1 MITVKSV
8 PLEWVNRV
16 WIDVEKYVESAI
28 KHSKGDYT
36 TQQVKAFVTSGQ
48 WSLLVAVEGE
58 TVIGC
63 ATISFYNRPNDR
75 VALVTAIGG
84 RMIANTD
91 TFKQLKIF
99 AESNGATVIEGAA
112 RESIAR
118 LWRQKFG
125 FAPKYQIVELR
136 L

>member
-1 MITVKSV
+1 MNVKHV
-8 PLEWVNRV
+8 PLEFVNRV
-16 WIDVEKYVESAI
+16 WSDVEKFISAALE
-28 KHSKGDYT
+28 HSKNDFT
-36 TQQVKAFVTSGQ
+36 VDQARAFVSSGQ
-48 WSLLVAVEGE
+48 WSLLVAVDGE
-58 TVIGC
+58 TILGA

-75 VALVTAIGG
+75 VALVTTIGG
-84 RMIANTD
+84 KMITNPE

-118 LWRQKFG
+118 MWRRFG
-125 FAPKYQIVELR
+125 FSIKYQIVEHR